1 MRMILPSHTDELTRR
16 AFAQR
21 LAKTCLGVA
30 TAPLLFEPRAAQ
42 AVFDGASTAR
52 QVPTARNVIYLYMS
66 GGMSHLDT
74 LNAQPG
80 TEEAGPLEHVKTSA
94 DGVLLSGYLPK
105 TAQQMHHAAIIN
117 SLNSSQGAHAQGNYF
132 MHTSYT
138 LRSTIKHPTM
148 GAWMTKFQ
156 GRSNPTLP
164 SSVVI
169 TGDSRHPGAG
179 FFDASA
185 APLIVNNPAAGL
197 QDVRLPAGVT
207 QGDLDYRLGLAQKL
221 DQGFRATY
229 QYDNLKAYSAIYAD
243 AVSIMKSED
252 LKAFDIKDESPEMH
266 ALYGADNF
274 GQGCLLARR
283 LVEHG
288 VRFVEVTLGGWDTH
302 TDNFTRV
309 PENCAKLDQALS
321 ALLSDLESRGLL
333 QETLVVLTTEFG
345 RTPKINQNEGR
356 DHYPKAFSSLLAGG
370 GVRGGM
376 IYGKT
381 DAGGHEVTDKKMSV
395 PDFNAT
401 IAYALGLPLDTVL
414 FSPSKRPFTIADKGQ
429 PVTQLFG

>member
-1 MRMILPSHTDELTRR
+1 MKLSPLADELTRR
-16 AFAQR
+16 AFAQS

-30 TAPLLFEPRAAQ
+30 TAPFLFEPRAAQ
-42 AVFDGASTAR
+42 AAFEGASTAR

-80 TEEAGPLEHVKTSA
+80 TPEAGPLEHIKTSA
-94 DGVLLSGYLPK
+94 TGVLLSGYLPK
-105 TAQQMHHAAIIN
+105 LAQQMHHAVIIN
-117 SLNSSQGAHAQGNYF
+117 SLNSTQGAHAQGNYF

-148 GAWMTKFQ
+148 GAWLTRFQ

-185 APLIVNNPAAGL
+185 APLIVSNPAAGL
-197 QDVRLPAGVT
+197 QDVRPPAGLS
-207 QGDLDYRLGLAQKL
+207 QSDLDYRLALASKL
-221 DQGFRATY
+221 DQGFRSTY

-243 AVSIMKSED
+243 AVSMMKSQD
-252 LKAFDIKDESPEMH
+252 LKAFDIKEESAEMH
-266 ALYGADNF
+266 ALYGSDNF

-309 PENCAKLDQALS
+309 PENAAKLDQALS
-321 ALLSDLESRGLL
+321 ALLSDLSARGLL

-370 GVRGGM
+370 GVRGGSLF
-376 IYGKT
+376 GKT
-381 DAGGHEVTDKKMSV
+381 DPGGHEVIADKLSV

-429 PVTQLFG
+429 PVTQLFA

>member
-1 MRMILPSHTDELTRR
+1 MSIALPADDLTRR

-30 TAPLLFEPRAAQ
+30 TAPLLFQPRAAQ
-42 AVFDGASTAR
+42 AIFEGASTAR

-80 TEEAGPLEHVKTSA
+80 REEAGPLEHVKTSA

-105 TAQQMHHAAIIN
+105 TAQQMHHAVIIN
-117 SLNSSQGAHAQGNYF
+117 SLNSTQGAHAQGNYF

-169 TGDSRHPGAG
+169 TNDSRHPGAG
-179 FFDASA
+179 FFDASS
-185 APLIVNNPAAGL
+185 APLIVNNPASGL
-197 QDVRLPAGVT
+197 QDVRLPAGLT
-207 QGDLDYRLGLAQKL
+207 QQDLDYRLGLAQKL
-221 DQGFRATY
+221 DQSFRSTY
-229 QYDNLKAYSAIYAD
+229 QYDNLQAYSAVYAD
-243 AVSIMKSED
+243 AVSMMKSED
-252 LKAFDIKDESPEMH
+252 LKAFDIKEESAEMH
-266 ALYGADNF
+266 ALYGDDNF

-309 PENCAKLDQALS
+309 PENCAKLDQALA
-321 ALLSDLESRGLL
+321 ALLGDLEARGLL

-370 GVRGGM
+370 GVRGGL

-381 DAGGHEVTDKKMSV
+381 DPGGHEVTENKMSV

-429 PVTQLFG
+429 PVTQLFA